1 MFDWIYDLLGTLL
14 SWFSSLFG
22 GKYVFALLL
31 YALLFKLVF
40 LPFAIKQQKSQIAM
54 AKFAPEMERIQ
65 AKYRGKTDE
74 VSMQKQQQEL
84 IALQQREGFSPLS
97 GCLPVL
103 LQLPIITFLYN
114 VIRGPLSYICKLS
127 ANEITKVKAIITSAG
142 ITPAADEIGLVAN
155 IQTLGVEG
163 FEGIDLSRL
172 PDFTLWGTNLA
183 RTPSFS
189 ELSLL
194 WLIPIL
200 AAALTWLSSVL
211 IRKWNNPGAATEQN
225 QQMNSTMNTMNIMM
239 PLMTLWMTFSFS
251 GMLGVYWIYQ
261 SILGIL
267 QSFIL
272 SKAMPLPKRT
282 AEGA

>member
-1 MFDWIYDLLGTLL
+1 MLSWIYDLLGTLL

-54 AKFAPEMERIQ
+54 AKFAPEMEHIQ
-65 AKYRGKTDE
+65 AKYKGKTDE
-74 VSMQKQQQEL
+74 ASIQKQQQEL
-84 IALQQREGFSPLS
+84 IELQQREGFSPLS

-127 ANEITKVKAIITSAG
+127 ANEITQVKAIITAAG

-155 IQTLGVEG
+155 IQALGVEV

-282 AEGA
+282 

>member
-65 AKYRGKTDE
+65 AKYKGKTDE
-74 VSMQKQQQEL
+74 ASIQKQQQEL
-84 IALQQREGFSPLS
+84 IELQQREGFRPLS

-127 ANEITKVKAIITSAG
+127 ANEIMQVKAIITAAG
-142 ITPAADEIGLVAN
+142 ITPAVDEIGLVAN
-155 IQTLGVEG
+155 IQTIGVEV

-172 PDFTLWGTNLA
+172 PDFTLFGTNLA

-189 ELSLL
+189 EWSLL

-200 AAALTWLSSVL
+200 AATLTWLSSVL
-211 IRKWNNPGAATEQN
+211 FRKWNNPGAATEQN
-225 QQMNSTMNTMNIMM
+225 QQMNSTTNSMNIIM
-239 PLMTLWMTFSFS
+239 PLMTLWMTSSFS
-251 GMLGVYWIYQ
+251 GMLGIYWIYQ

-282 AEGA
+282 

>member
-1 MFDWIYDLLGTLL
+1 MFDWIYNLLGTLL

-65 AKYRGKTDE
+65 AKYKGKTDE
-74 VSMQKQQQEL
+74 ASIQKQQQEL
-84 IALQQREGFSPLS
+84 IELQQREGFKPLS

-127 ANEITKVKAIITSAG
+127 ANEIMQVKAIITAAG
-142 ITPAADEIGLVAN
+142 ITPAVDEIGLVAN
-155 IQTLGVEG
+155 IQTIGVEV

-172 PDFTLWGTNLA
+172 PDFTLFGTNLA

-189 ELSLL
+189 EWSLL

-200 AAALTWLSSVL
+200 AATLTWLSSVL
-211 IRKWNNPGAATEQN
+211 FRKWNNPGAATEQN
-225 QQMNSTMNTMNIMM
+225 QQMNSTTNSMNIIM
-239 PLMTLWMTFSFS
+239 PLMTLWMTSAFS
-251 GMLGVYWIYQ
+251 GMLGIYWIYQ

-282 AEGA
+282 